1 MWRLPWTVLNRTARI
16 RAHRARCQ
24 YRAKN
29 EYNCCSGLAA
39 WRELTEL
46 MNVAPLLQRQVFMLD
61 GATGLPALGAGLV
74 RTGMPDG
81 LGSTNSCKD
90 RDRLLLLADTEEVVE
105 ATQPSGARLNP
116 LGIPRGCSL
125 QRSSSTSARP
135 LFEPRS
141 RLCPCHRTIR
151 IGRCRE
157 GGSVLC
163 DCGLRSPRACRGDRG
178 RAAQTWE
185 LPHTRVYKRPPV
197 QR

>member
-1 MWRLPWTVLNRTARI
+1 MNPGPLPRRRRGLRFGLRTSAASGRGKWAMASGSGRIVVGCVCGDCRGPFSIGPRESELIELAANIALNTSTIA
-16 RAHRARCQ
+16 AV
-24 YRAKN
+24 
-29 EYNCCSGLAA
+29 A

-61 GATGLPALGAGLV
+61 GATDLPALGAGLV

-81 LGSTNSCKD
+81 LGSTNSCED

-135 LFEPRS
+135 LFEP
-141 RLCPCHRTIR
+141 
-151 IGRCRE
+151 
-157 GGSVLC
+157 
-163 DCGLRSPRACRGDRG
+163 
-178 RAAQTWE
+178 
-185 LPHTRVYKRPPV
+185 
-197 QR
+197 